1 LVVNDRDR
9 VTGCTVASTIQFVK
23 PALLKADLNK
33 QFRERFESWEPPKSQ
48 RTFIGARVVDGVYT
62 LMEPTGERDQA
73 GNLIDQQDNGN
84 HHHSMRN
91 SNHHNKRQGS
101 ITSVNSADGG
111 IIKETIRMPP
121 SLTLSKIRSI
131 KHQALLAAVKA
142 KLEIGTVALAFVY
155 FERLCLDCRV
165 DKTNRRLSFAA
176 CLLLAIKINEAHVGL
191 VMRRDEEA
199 VTPNKGTSSMSMS
212 TTNKNSKV
220 TSFQTLIRPT
230 KKSST
235 MFASLLEFFTQ
246 DWSLSIK
253 HLFAAEWGVFAALQ
267 FRLHATPSQVAFH
280 FKRLLKT
287 LDWNPVTYLGAEMFG
302 YWQQALVREEYLR
315 HERKT
320 RREVRHQKKEQEKI
334 LHLKRELEA
343 AKSREK
349 SSNRNTNGEAAVEP
363 VVVAV
368 IAVPPPSPSPRE
380 VKKGLSSSDHISP
393 STAKSKKV
401 SGIGGKLLNRL
412 SGKRFPST
420 DKLQQQGLPDASA
433 KQLSISPLMPAV
445 ARSFRHIE
453 GADLIIDINDDDGYD
468 GDGNDGNRDDR
479 SVAYST
485 DGGSII

>member
-1 LVVNDRDR
+1 
-9 VTGCTVASTIQFVK
+9 
-23 PALLKADLNK
+23 LNK

-48 RTFIGARVVDGVYT
+48 RRFIGARVVDGMYT
-62 LMEPTGERDQA
+62 LMEPGERDQA
-73 GNLIDQQDNGN
+73 GNLIHEENGN
-84 HHHSMRN
+84 NSMR
-91 SNHHNKRQGS
+91 KRQGS
-101 ITSVNSADGG
+101 ITSVNSADAT
-111 IIKETIRMPP
+111 KETIRMPP

-199 VTPNKGTSSMSMS
+199 VTPSKGASS
-212 TTNKNSKV
+212 TTSKNSKINGL
-220 TSFQTLIRPT
+220 QTLIRPT

-280 FKRLLKT
+280 FKRLLKA
-287 LDWNPVTYLGAEMFG
+287 LDWNPGTYLGTEMFG
-302 YWQQALVREEYLR
+302 YWQQALAREEYLR

-349 SSNRNTNGEAAVEP
+349 GSNRNNNNEEVAVEP
-363 VVVAV
+363 AV
-368 IAVPPPSPSPRE
+368 EVTAVLPRASRE
-380 VKKGLSSSDHISP
+380 LKKGLSSSNITTP
-393 STAKSKKV
+393 PKFKKV
-401 SGIGGKLLNRL
+401 PGIGGKILNRF
-412 SGKRFPST
+412 SGKRAMST
-420 DKLQQQGLPDASA
+420 DKLLPDVSA
-433 KQLSISPLMPAV
+433 KLSTISPSMPEIAG
-445 ARSFRHIE
+445 SFPIE
-453 GADLIIDINDDDGYD
+453 GADLSIDINDDDGYD

-479 SVAYST
+479 SVADSAY
-485 DGGSII
+485 GGIII

>member
-1 LVVNDRDR
+1 M
-9 VTGCTVASTIQFVK
+9 TGCTVASTIQFVK

-48 RTFIGARVVDGVYT
+48 RRFIGARVVDGMYT
-62 LMEPTGERDQA
+62 LMEPGDRDQA
-73 GNLIDQQDNGN
+73 GNLIDEDNVN
-84 HHHSMRN
+84 NSMR
-91 SNHHNKRQGS
+91 KRQGS
-101 ITSVNSADGG
+101 ITSVNSADAT
-111 IIKETIRMPP
+111 KETIRMPP

-199 VTPNKGTSSMSMS
+199 VTPNKGASS
-212 TTNKNSKV
+212 TINKNSKV

-280 FKRLLKT
+280 FKRLLKA
-287 LDWNPVTYLGAEMFG
+287 LDWSPVTYLGAEMFG
-302 YWQQALVREEYLR
+302 
-315 HERKT
+315 
-320 RREVRHQKKEQEKI
+320 
-334 LHLKRELEA
+334 
-343 AKSREK
+343 
-349 SSNRNTNGEAAVEP
+349 
-363 VVVAV
+363 
-368 IAVPPPSPSPRE
+368 
-380 VKKGLSSSDHISP
+380 
-393 STAKSKKV
+393 
-401 SGIGGKLLNRL
+401 
-412 SGKRFPST
+412 
-420 DKLQQQGLPDASA
+420 
-433 KQLSISPLMPAV
+433 
-445 ARSFRHIE
+445 
-453 GADLIIDINDDDGYD
+453 
-468 GDGNDGNRDDR
+468 
-479 SVAYST
+479 
-485 DGGSII
+485 

>member
-1 LVVNDRDR
+1 
-9 VTGCTVASTIQFVK
+9 
-23 PALLKADLNK
+23 LNK

-48 RTFIGARVVDGVYT
+48 RRFIGARVVDGMYT
-62 LMEPTGERDQA
+62 LMEPGDRDQA
-73 GNLIDQQDNGN
+73 GNLIDEDNVN
-84 HHHSMRN
+84 NSMR
-91 SNHHNKRQGS
+91 KRQGS
-101 ITSVNSADGG
+101 ITSVNSADAT
-111 IIKETIRMPP
+111 KETIRMPP

-199 VTPNKGTSSMSMS
+199 VTPNKGASS
-212 TTNKNSKV
+212 TINKNSKV

-280 FKRLLKT
+280 FKRLLKA
-287 LDWNPVTYLGAEMFG
+287 LDWNPVTYLGLEMFG
-302 YWQQALVREEYLR
+302 NWQQALAREEYLR

-320 RREVRHQKKEQEKI
+320 RREMRHQKKEQEKI
-334 LHLKRELEA
+334 VHLKRELEA

-349 SSNRNTNGEAAVEP
+349 GNRNNNNGEPAVEP
-363 VVVAV
+363 VVDA
-368 IAVPPPSPSPRE
+368 IAVLPRRPHE
-380 VKKGLSSSDHISP
+380 LKKGLISSDIISP
-393 STAKSKKV
+393 ATKSKKV
-401 SGIGGKLLNRL
+401 PGIGGKLLNRL
-412 SGKRFPST
+412 SGKRTMST
-420 DKLQQQGLPDASA
+420 GKLQQQELPDVSA
-433 KQLSISPLMPAV
+433 KLPTTPSMPEIAG
-445 ARSFRHIE
+445 SFRHIE
-453 GADLIIDINDDDGYD
+453 GADLRIDINDDDGYD
-468 GDGNDGNRDDR
+468 GDSNDRNRDDR
-479 SVAYST
+479 SVADSA
-485 DGGSII
+485 DEGIII

>member
-1 LVVNDRDR
+1 
-9 VTGCTVASTIQFVK
+9 
-23 PALLKADLNK
+23 
-33 QFRERFESWEPPKSQ
+33 
-48 RTFIGARVVDGVYT
+48 
-62 LMEPTGERDQA
+62 
-73 GNLIDQQDNGN
+73 
-84 HHHSMRN
+84 MR
-91 SNHHNKRQGS
+91 KRQGS
-101 ITSVNSADGG
+101 ITSINSADAT
-111 IIKETIRMPP
+111 KETIRMPP

-176 CLLLAIKINEAHVGL
+176 CLLLAIKINEAQVGL

-199 VTPNKGTSSMSMS
+199 VTSNKGASS

-235 MFASLLEFFTQ
+235 MFASLLTFFTQ

-287 LDWNPVTYLGAEMFG
+287 LDWNPVTYLGDEMYL
-302 YWQQALVREEYLR
+302 YWQQALAREEYLR
-315 HERKT
+315 QERKT

-334 LHLKRELEA
+334 VHLKRELEA

-349 SSNRNTNGEAAVEP
+349 GSNRNNSSGKVDGEPAVE
-363 VVVAV
+363 V
-368 IAVPPPSPSPRE
+368 IAVLP
-380 VKKGLSSSDHISP
+380 VSSDIISP
-393 STAKSKKV
+393 TKSKKV
-401 SGIGGKLLNRL
+401 SGIGGKLLNRF
-412 SGKRFPST
+412 SGKRAAST
-420 DKLQQQGLPDASA
+420 DKLLLDVSP
-433 KQLSISPLMPAV
+433 KLSKTSPSMPEIAG
-445 ARSFRHIE
+445 SFSQNE
-453 GADLIIDINDDDGYD
+453 GADLIISMSDDDGYD

-479 SVAYST
+479 SVADST
-485 DGGSII
+485 YGGIII